1 MISLVNILK
10 QGLLLIRYVTQK
22 LRSLRSFIFL
32 AVFFSSLIVFIG
44 VSGISSVLYENL
56 MADQA
61 QFLAEQLA
69 EQQPEP
75 MIPLDLPNITTEVRI
90 TYILTFVF
98 FSCFF
103 LLAALVFSHFAIR
116 RINQSLDLFN
126 HQIRHIQS
134 SSDLKRFNPG
144 QLNFVFNEL
153 NQAFTSVNSL
163 ARQLEAVLV
172 DKSALEVKADL
183 LSKLIINNSGMH
195 DWNAYVQ
202 EVFTDISQVLPFD
215 YFTVVF
221 VEQQQLELNTFWL
234 KEPDHGTAKKAMDLL
249 DTRLQQHQQEGLESR
264 LCHYLLPGSSPTS
277 LHPDD
282 QHLAQLLLQKP
293 QVGGILGLFIH
304 SAALDD
310 PDLRLSMDS
319 ILTVL
324 LNLLGAS
331 RAISG
336 YTRQLEQAISQS
348 DQENAMAA
356 DILYGHL
363 LVKNA
368 DRMPGINHQIRSSS
382 RFSGD
387 IVLVKRSPSGSIF
400 VLLADATGHGLSATI
415 TIMPVITVFEAM
427 VQKGHQLPF
436 ILSEMNKRLLKDL
449 PDDRFVAAILIEIDP
464 IHAEIS
470 IWNGAMPPALWVN
483 EQREV
488 IHESRSRNMAL
499 GILDEALF
507 DGTPERHPLPESGYL
522 LIFSDGLLEQPSP
535 KGQLFGME
543 QLRLQV
549 LQQTTDQCIDG
560 LINAVEAHAGQADPE
575 DDVSLCQIRFDQL
588 QRHTTQDTPLELLRK
603 GLTSPFE
610 WQMKIYGEQLTRQA
624 LPTLCHEFM
633 QTLGLDMQLRRR
645 VFAITHELTQKMLDL
660 NLLQL
665 PADPLQMPTTNH
677 RLSDYYQMKRHALET
692 LHKDSYL
699 QLSLRAI
706 IEAPEPYLVIEV
718 SDNGAGV
725 SRLTEKSNLHA
736 LITLSDQLECLQ
748 DGHHIRVR
756 LGEPPIRTDPPRPP
770 LV

>member
-1 MISLVNILK
+1 MDKSLVPKDNDRLLSLVNILK
-10 QGLLLIRYVTQK
+10 QGLELIRYFTQK
-22 LRSLRSFIFL
+22 LRSLRGFIFL
-32 AVFFSSLIVFIG
+32 AVFSSSLIVFIG
-44 VSGISSVLYENL
+44 VSGISSLLYENL

-61 QFLAEQLA
+61 AYLAEQLA
-69 EQQPEP
+69 QQQPEQA
-75 MIPLDLPNITTEVRI
+75 IQLDLPSITTEVRI
-90 TYILTFVF
+90 TYILTFIF

-103 LLAALVFSHFAIR
+103 LLAALIFSHFAIR
-116 RINQSLDLFN
+116 RINQSLEAFN
-126 HQIRHIQS
+126 DQIRHIQS

-144 QLNFVFNEL
+144 QLDFVFNEL
-153 NQAFTSVNSL
+153 NQSVASVNSL

-183 LSKLIINNSGMH
+183 LSKLIINNSEMH

-202 EVFTDISQVLPFD
+202 EVFVDISQVLPFD

-221 VEQQQLELNTFWL
+221 AEQDQLELNTFWQ
-234 KEPDHGTAKKAMDLL
+234 KEPDQRAEQQAMDLL
-249 DTRLQQHQQEGLESR
+249 EARLTSHQAETADFR
-264 LCHYLLPGSSPTS
+264 LCHYLLPGSSTAS
-277 LHPDD
+277 IKPDD
-282 QHLAQLLLQKP
+282 LHLAQLLLNKP

-304 SAALDD
+304 SEALDD
-310 PDLRLSMDS
+310 PALRLSMDS

-331 RAISG
+331 RAISR

-368 DRMPGINHQIRSSS
+368 DRLPGIQHQIRSSS

-400 VLLADATGHGLSATI
+400 MLLADATGHGLSATI

-449 PDDRFVAAILIEIDP
+449 PDDRFVAAIMLEIDP
-464 IHAEIS
+464 LHGEIS
-470 IWNGAMPPALWVN
+470 IWNGAMPPALWVSDAG
-483 EQREV
+483 EV
-488 IHESRSRNMAL
+488 VHESRSRNMAL
-499 GILDEALF
+499 GILDETLF

-522 LIFSDGLLEQPSP
+522 LAFSDGLLEQPNRQ
-535 KGQLFGME
+535 GQLFGME
-543 QLRLQV
+543 QLLEH
-549 LQQTTDQCIDG
+549 LPQQTADSCLSG
-560 LINAVEAHAGQADPE
+560 LIHAVEAHAGQSDPD
-575 DDVSLCQIRFDQL
+575 DDVSLCQIRFDLL
-588 QRHTTQDTPLELLRK
+588 QRHTAQETPLELLRR

-624 LPTLCHEFM
+624 MPTLCHEFM
-633 QTLGLDMQLRRR
+633 QSLGLDIQLRRR

-665 PADPLQMPTTNH
+665 PADPLQMPTSNH
-677 RLSDYYQMKRHALET
+677 RLSDYYQMKRQALEQ
-692 LHKDSYL
+692 LDHHLYL
-699 QLSLRAI
+699 QLSLRVMMQQP
-706 IEAPEPYLVIEV
+706 APCLLIEV
-718 SDNGAGV
+718 SDNGSGI
-725 SRLTEKSNLHA
+725 SRLTEAHHLQA
-736 LITLSDQLECLQ
+736 LKTLSDQLECLQ
-748 DGHHIRVR
+748 NGHHIRVR
-756 LGEPPIRTDPPRPP
+756 LG
-770 LV
+770 

>member
-1 MISLVNILK
+1 M
-10 QGLLLIRYVTQK
+10 IRYLTQK

-44 VSGISSVLYENL
+44 VSGISSLLYENL
-56 MADQA
+56 MADQT
-61 QFLAEQLA
+61 QHLAEQLA

-75 MIPLDLPNITTEVRI
+75 AIQLDLPSVTSEVRI
-90 TYILTFVF
+90 TYILTFIF

-103 LLAALVFSHFAIR
+103 LLAAVVFSHFAIR
-116 RINQSLDLFN
+116 RINQSLEMFN
-126 HQIRHIQS
+126 NQIRHIQS

-144 QLNFVFNEL
+144 ELNFVFNEL
-153 NQAFTSVNSL
+153 NQAFASVNSL

-183 LSKLIINNSGMH
+183 LSKLIINNSEMH
-195 DWNAYVQ
+195 DWNAYVR
-202 EVFTDISQVLPFD
+202 EVFADISQVLPFD
-215 YFTVVF
+215 YVTVVF
-221 VEQQQLELNTFWL
+221 AEEQQVELNTFWL
-234 KEPDHGTAKKAMDLL
+234 KEPDQQTEKKAMDLL
-249 DTRLQQHQQEGLESR
+249 DKHLKLHQSKAMENLPPR
-264 LCHYLLPGSSPTS
+264 LCHYLLPGSSVTDIQ
-277 LHPDD
+277 PDD

-304 SAALDD
+304 STVMDD
-310 PDLRLSMDS
+310 PNLRPCMDS
-319 ILTVL
+319 ILIVL

-336 YTRQLEQAISQS
+336 YTQQLVQAISQS

-356 DILYGHL
+356 DILYGHM

-368 DRMPGINHQIRSSS
+368 DRLPGINHQIRSSN

-387 IVLVKRSPSGSIF
+387 IVLIKRSPSGSIF
-400 VLLADATGHGLSATI
+400 ILLADATGHGLSATI

-449 PDDRFVAAILIEIDP
+449 PDDRFVAAILIEVDP
-464 IHAEIS
+464 IRGEIS
-470 IWNGAMPPALWVN
+470 IWNGAMPPALWINNKGKVT
-483 EQREV
+483 
-488 IHESRSRNMAL
+488 HESRSRNMAL

-522 LIFSDGLLEQPSP
+522 LSCSDGLLEQTDS
-535 KGQLFGME
+535 KGHLFGME
-543 QLRLQV
+543 QVLRYLSELTAQE
-549 LQQTTDQCIDG
+549 CIPE
-560 LINAVEAHAGQADPE
+560 LIRRVESHAGQPDP
-575 DDVSLCQIRFDQL
+575 DDDASLCQIDFTQL
-588 QRHTTQDTPLELLRK
+588 ERHANQETPLELLRK

-660 NLLQL
+660 NLLKL
-665 PADPLQMPTTNH
+665 PVDPLQMPTTNH
-677 RLSDYYQMKRHALET
+677 RLSDYYQMKRQALEQ
-692 LHKDSYL
+692 LNKDMYL

-706 IEAPEPYLVIEV
+706 MQEPAPYLVIEV
-718 SDNGAGV
+718 SDNATGV
-725 SRLTEKSNLHA
+725 SRLTEQDNLRA

-748 DGHHIRVR
+748 QGHHIRVR
-756 LGEPPIRTDPPRPP
+756 LG
-770 LV
+770 